1 MYKENTY
8 THLPS
13 QMVGAYDNRM
23 VRRSQPPLPPPPPP
37 PRSTTKPHSSQNSVH
52 LLNESI
58 KSKKNSITGN
68 NPNAY
73 WWDVAHVTSRHYE
86 QEQSINKER
95 RLTFRRIV
103 KICVYIILFCVVLT
117 SAVVSKLSLFTMINA
132 YKTREQPKI
141 YIIRWQIL
149 LVIAM
154 SVPYLLT
161 FIHSVQLSFFC
172 IKHSPPFFLAIWVHI
187 VEACHT
193 AGLSLL
199 VFRILPSIDNV
210 TSLFILNGVCI
221 IPAIL
226 NLFSSHRGLNRTL
239 KVLTFLTDIA
249 SFIMQLTV
257 CFIPYIL
264 STKDEFSNE
273 FQWQLP
279 LALFLISLG
288 YWESF
293 IESRISKQR
302 FFKWFQNG
310 IRALRKTR
318 PKIYITASLFKIFV
332 LITTAIY
339 FLPKTIDRKLY
350 LSIFEQTS
358 IGYSDKNT
366 SRVVGG
372 GLFDENVD
380 LFRATYEV
388 YIPLIIQIFSS
399 CICYYTGRIA
409 CKVLMQSFSFSL
421 PLTLSTLIA
430 YIILFFVQGFKNR
443 KDIIAIGHLFY
454 LDKPQALGSK
464 LLIISLIGFLL
475 LWLSRMKIT
484 SHVWFPTTERLAMI
498 YKLFVLPYY
507 ESAIVE
513 QNLLL
518 NKQQKDD
525 TELKDHIEPDL
536 TLERKFPVPMIY
548 VCATMWHET
557 TSEMVQLLKSIFRLD
572 SDQHARRT
580 VQKNLRILDPDYY
593 RFETHILFDDA
604 FEDDENGNRVPNR
617 YVRQLVPAV
626 NVAGAYVH
634 GVEKIVEDP
643 IKIPTP
649 YGGRL
654 VWLLPGKNRL
664 IVHMKDKNLIR
675 HKKRWS
681 QVMYM
686 YYLLSFKLLRRK
698 HGGHN
703 VSQHTTRLDTEFIG
717 FSEFLRK
724 LSEDKKIAAQNTFI
738 LALDGDVDFKPEAVL
753 LLVDR
758 MRKNPKVAAACGR
771 IHPTGDGPI
780 VWYQQFEYAVGHW
793 LQKAAEHKLGSV
805 LCCPGCFSLFRGSSL
820 MDDNVMRRYA
830 DKSTEAEHYV
840 QYDQGEDRWLT
851 TLLLQ
856 QGYRVE
862 YCAASDAFTHAPE
875 TFKEFFNQRRRWMP
889 STMANI
895 IDLLK
900 DTKHTTYVNENISK
914 LYMFY
919 QAVLFVSTILG
930 PGTILLTIASALRTV
945 FSTLTIAES
954 YTISILPALFYI
966 LVCLKTKAN
975 TQIAIGAIMTAIY
988 ALVMS
993 MVLVATA
1000 AQILKSGFLDPSAVF
1015 LPSVAIIFIVTGL
1028 LHPNEMFNLI
1038 HGFLYLI
1045 TIPGGYL
1052 LLVTYALCNLH
1063 VVSWGTR
1070 ETVEVVQTKKTN
1082 KSGEKVIVTEDPKKR
1097 RTTDVLNDMLWGN
1110 SSDGQ
1115 RGFIHQMGDVI
1126 ENVFRPTVKRQEMLL
1141 QQIITKLDRENS
1153 NHEVKKL
1160 NDINIHETL
1169 NTDLLIVPSETDL
1182 PDNYSSNTT
1191 LTTSICNKSRNNMIN
1206 PYWSELSWLGSES
1219 VIGYLR
1225 TDEITF
1231 WQQLLSKYLTPLDKD
1246 AEEERRIQV
1255 DLINL
1260 RNNAGFAFFMLNAI
1274 WIILQFQFEYIA
1286 TKFTELMI
1294 DIGQLFGQ
1302 SGTKVQLL
1310 GLLFMIFFASCMVI
1324 QFTTM
1329 LLHRWGTFIE
1339 ILASTKLFEKHR
1351 KYKLKPGSDIAG
1363 MTSQEVAEVLREL
1376 DIQLVVP
1383 PVTKVPK
1390 QSVTFQME
1398 PVINEQLDIQS
1409 PDYDEDE
1416 DETDDF
1422 EDVYTEPPI
1431 DYFDH
1436 PVVQE
1441 AADESRLRMT

>member
-1 MYKENTY
+1 
-8 THLPS
+8 
-13 QMVGAYDNRM
+13 M

-37 PRSTTKPHSSQNSVH
+37 PRSTTKPLSSQNLAH
-52 LLNESI
+52 ILNESI

-68 NPNAY
+68 NHNAY

-86 QEQSINKER
+86 QEQSTNKER

-103 KICVYIILFCVVLT
+103 KICVYIIIFCVVLT

-132 YKTREQPKI
+132 YKTREQPKT

-149 LVIAM
+149 LIIAM

-161 FIHSVQLSFFC
+161 FMHSVQLSVFC
-172 IKHSPPFFLAIWVHI
+172 IKHSPPFFLALWVHI

-199 VFRILPSIDNV
+199 VFHILPSIDNV

-226 NLFSSHRGLNRTL
+226 NIFSSHRGLNRTL

-264 STKDEFSNE
+264 SAKEELSNE

-293 IESRISKQR
+293 IETRISKQCL
-302 FFKWFQNG
+302 FKWFQNG

-318 PKIYITASLFKIFV
+318 PKIYITASLLKIFV

-339 FLPKTIDRKLY
+339 FLPKSIDRKLY
-350 LSIFEQTS
+350 LSIFEQTP
-358 IGYSDKNT
+358 IGYSDRNS
-366 SRVVGG
+366 SRVLGG
-372 GLFDENVD
+372 GRFDEHED
-380 LFRATYEV
+380 LFRIAYEV
-388 YIPLIIQIFSS
+388 YIPLMIQILSS

-409 CKVLMQSFSFSL
+409 CKVLMQSFGFSL

-518 NKQQKDD
+518 NKQQKDEI
-525 TELKDHIEPDL
+525 ELKDQIEPDL
-536 TLERKFPVPMIY
+536 TLARKFPVPMIY

-664 IVHMKDKNLIR
+664 IVHMKDKNSIR

-698 HGGHN
+698 QSGHN
-703 VSQHTTRLDTEFIG
+703 VSQHTARSDTEFIG
-717 FSEFLRK
+717 FSEFLR
-724 LSEDKKIAAQNTFI
+724 T
-738 LALDGDVDFKPEAVL
+738 LDGDVDFKPEAVL

-830 DKSTEAEHYV
+830 DKSTEAAHYV
-840 QYDQGEDRWLT
+840 QYDQG
-851 TLLLQ
+851 
-856 QGYRVE
+856 
-862 YCAASDAFTHAPE
+862 
-875 TFKEFFNQRRRWMP
+875 
-889 STMANI
+889 
-895 IDLLK
+895 
-900 DTKHTTYVNENISK
+900 
-914 LYMFY
+914 
-919 QAVLFVSTILG
+919 
-930 PGTILLTIASALRTV
+930 
-945 FSTLTIAES
+945 
-954 YTISILPALFYI
+954 
-966 LVCLKTKAN
+966 
-975 TQIAIGAIMTAIY
+975 
-988 ALVMS
+988 
-993 MVLVATA
+993 
-1000 AQILKSGFLDPSAVF
+1000 
-1015 LPSVAIIFIVTGL
+1015 
-1028 LHPNEMFNLI
+1028 
-1038 HGFLYLI
+1038 
-1045 TIPGGYL
+1045 
-1052 LLVTYALCNLH
+1052 
-1063 VVSWGTR
+1063 
-1070 ETVEVVQTKKTN
+1070 
-1082 KSGEKVIVTEDPKKR
+1082 
-1097 RTTDVLNDMLWGN
+1097 
-1110 SSDGQ
+1110 
-1115 RGFIHQMGDVI
+1115 
-1126 ENVFRPTVKRQEMLL
+1126 KRQE
-1141 QQIITKLDRENS
+1141 I
-1153 NHEVKKL
+1153 
-1160 NDINIHETL
+1160 
-1169 NTDLLIVPSETDL
+1169 
-1182 PDNYSSNTT
+1182 DN
-1191 LTTSICNKSRNNMIN
+1191 
-1206 PYWSELSWLGSES
+1206 
-1219 VIGYLR
+1219 
-1225 TDEITF
+1225 F
-1231 WQQLLSKYLTPLDKD
+1231 
-1246 AEEERRIQV
+1246 
-1255 DLINL
+1255 
-1260 RNNAGFAFFMLNAI
+1260 
-1274 WIILQFQFEYIA
+1274 
-1286 TKFTELMI
+1286 
-1294 DIGQLFGQ
+1294 
-1302 SGTKVQLL
+1302 
-1310 GLLFMIFFASCMVI
+1310 
-1324 QFTTM
+1324 
-1329 LLHRWGTFIE
+1329 
-1339 ILASTKLFEKHR
+1339 
-1351 KYKLKPGSDIAG
+1351 
-1363 MTSQEVAEVLREL
+1363 
-1376 DIQLVVP
+1376 
-1383 PVTKVPK
+1383 
-1390 QSVTFQME
+1390 
-1398 PVINEQLDIQS
+1398 
-1409 PDYDEDE
+1409 
-1416 DETDDF
+1416 
-1422 EDVYTEPPI
+1422 
-1431 DYFDH
+1431 
-1436 PVVQE
+1436 
-1441 AADESRLRMT
+1441 

>member
-1 MYKENTY
+1 MYRENTY
-8 THLPS
+8 VPLPA
-13 QMVGAYDNRM
+13 QMIGPDSNRM
-23 VRRSQPPLPPPPPP
+23 HRMMRRSRPSLPPPPPP
-37 PRSTTKPHSSQNSVH
+37 PRLTTKPQNPTHS
-52 LLNESI
+52 LNESI
-58 KSKKNSITGN
+58 KSKKNSFTGN
-68 NPNAY
+68 NNGY

-86 QEQSINKER
+86 QEQSTNKER

-103 KICVYIILFCVVLT
+103 KICIYIIFFCIVLT
-117 SAVVSKLSLFTMINA
+117 SAVASKLSLFTMINA
-132 YKTREQPKI
+132 YKTREQPDT

-149 LVIAM
+149 LMISM
-154 SVPYLLT
+154 SIPYLLT
-161 FIHSVQLSFFC
+161 FIHSVLLSIFC
-172 IKHSPPFFLAIWVHI
+172 IKHSPPFLLAIWVHI

-210 TSLFILNGVCI
+210 TSLFVLNGVCI
-221 IPAIL
+221 IPAVL
-226 NLFSSHRGLNRTL
+226 NMFSSHRGLNRSM
-239 KVLTFLTDIA
+239 KVLAFLTDIA
-249 SFIMQLTV
+249 SVLMQLCV

-264 STKDEFSNE
+264 SQNENLPNE

-293 IESRISKQR
+293 TETRISKQR

-310 IRALRKTR
+310 IRALKKTR
-318 PKIYITASLFKIFV
+318 PKVYITASLLKIFV

-339 FLPKTIDRKLY
+339 FLPKSIDRQLY
-350 LSIFEQTS
+350 LHIFEHTPTG
-358 IGYSDKNT
+358 ISDANV
-366 SRVVGG
+366 SQVLGG
-372 GLFDENVD
+372 GAFDEQED
-380 LFRATYEV
+380 LFRITYEV
-388 YIPLIIQIFSS
+388 YIPLIVQIISS
-399 CICYYTGRIA
+399 CICYYTARIA
-409 CKVLMQSFSFSL
+409 CKVLMQSFGFSL

-430 YIILFFVQGFKNR
+430 YIVLFFAQGFKNK
-443 KDIIAIGHLFY
+443 KDIIGIGHLFY

-464 LLIISLIGFLL
+464 LLIISLIGFLI
-475 LWLSRMKIT
+475 LWLSKMKIT

-507 ESAIVE
+507 ESVIVE

-518 NKQQKDD
+518 NKQQKDE
-525 TELKDHIEPDL
+525 TEMKDQVEPDL

-557 TSEMVQLLKSIFRLD
+557 TNEMVQLLKSIFRLD

-617 YVRQLVPAV
+617 YVRQLIPAV

-643 IKIPTP
+643 IKVPTP

-698 HGGHN
+698 HCGHN
-703 VSQHTTRLDTEFIG
+703 VSQHTTRIDTEFIG
-717 FSEFLRK
+717 FSQFLRG
-724 LSEDKKIAAQNTFI
+724 LSEDKKIAAQNTFV

-830 DKSTEAEHYV
+830 DKSTEASHYV

-966 LVCLKTKAN
+966 LVCLKTKSN

-1015 LPSVAIIFIVTGL
+1015 LPSVAITFIVTGL
-1028 LHPNEMFNLI
+1028 LHPNEMFNLM
-1038 HGFLYLI
+1038 HGFLYLV

-1070 ETVEVVQTKKTN
+1070 ETVEIVQKKNSN
-1082 KSGEKVIVTEDPKKR
+1082 KPGEKESITSDTKKR
-1097 RTTDVLNDMLWGN
+1097 RKADVLNDMLWGN

-1126 ENVFRPTVKRQEMLL
+1126 ENVFRPTSKRQETLL
-1141 QQIITKLDRENS
+1141 QQIINKLDRENS
-1153 NHEVKKL
+1153 SHEAKKL
-1160 NDINIHETL
+1160 NDMSIRETISS
-1169 NTDLLIVPSETDL
+1169 DLLTIPSVNDL
-1182 PDNYSSNTT
+1182 NGNYSEN
-1191 LTTSICNKSRNNMIN
+1191 TTSICNKSRNHMIN
-1206 PYWSELSWLGSES
+1206 PYWSELSWLGSDS
-1219 VIGYLR
+1219 VIGYLH

-1231 WQQLLSKYLTPLDKD
+1231 WQQLLSKYLSPLDKD
-1246 AEEERRIQV
+1246 AEEEQRIQS

-1274 WIILQFQFEYIA
+1274 WIILQFQFEYVA
-1286 TKFTELMI
+1286 TKFTELMV
-1294 DIGQLFGQ
+1294 DIGRPFGKP
-1302 SGTKVQLL
+1302 GTKVQLL

-1324 QFTTM
+1324 QFITM

-1383 PVTKVPK
+1383 SVTTEPK
-1390 QSVTFQME
+1390 QNVAFQME
-1398 PVINEQLDIQS
+1398 PVIDKKDEIHS
-1409 PDYDEDE
+1409 PDYDEDDDDDE

-1422 EDVYTEPPI
+1422 EDVYIEPPI

-1441 AADESRLRMT
+1441 ATDESRLRVT

>member
-1 MYKENTY
+1 MR
-8 THLPS
+8 
-13 QMVGAYDNRM
+13 Q
-23 VRRSQPPLPPPPPP
+23 PPPPPP
-37 PRSTTKPHSSQNSVH
+37 PPPPLSTSGSSAKVHLLRNSAR

-58 KSKKNSITGN
+58 KAKKNNTNGN
-68 NPNAY
+68 NNNNMNSNKNGY

-86 QEQSINKER
+86 QEQSTNKER

-103 KICVYIILFCVVLT
+103 KICVYMIFFCVVLT

-132 YKTREQPKI
+132 YKTIEQPKA
-141 YIIRWQIL
+141 YIIRWQVL
-149 LVIAM
+149 LLIAM
-154 SVPYLLT
+154 GIPYVLT
-161 FIHSVQLSFFC
+161 FIHSVQLSIFF
-172 IKHSPPFFLAIWVHI
+172 IKRSPPFFLTLWVHF

-193 AGLSLL
+193 AGLSIL

-210 TSLFILNGVCI
+210 TGLFILNGVCI

-226 NLFSSHRGLNRTL
+226 NVFSSHRGLNQTMKILTL
-239 KVLTFLTDIA
+239 ITDIA
-249 SFIMQLTV
+249 TVLMQLCV
-257 CFIPYIL
+257 CFIPSIL
-264 STKDEFSNE
+264 PMKENITGRL
-273 FQWQLP
+273 QWQLP
-279 LALFLISLG
+279 FALLLISFG

-293 IESRISKQR
+293 TEIPLSKKR
-302 FFKWFQNG
+302 FFTWFHHG
-310 IRALRKTR
+310 IGALKKSR
-318 PKIYITASLFKIFV
+318 PKIYVTASLLKLFV
-332 LITTAIY
+332 LISTAIY
-339 FLPKTIDRKLY
+339 FLPEGIDRKMY
-350 LSIFEQTS
+350 LRIFDSIP
-358 IGYSDKNT
+358 IGFRDAAT
-366 SRVVGG
+366 RRVLGG
-372 GLFDENVD
+372 GIFDEHED
-380 LFRATYEV
+380 LFRITHEV
-388 YIPLIIQIFSS
+388 YIPLVVQVLSS
-399 CICYYTGRIA
+399 CVCYYTGRIA
-409 CKVLMQSFSFSL
+409 CKVLMQSFGFSL

-430 YIILFFVQGFKNR
+430 YIVLFFSQGFKSK
-443 KDIIAIGHLFY
+443 KDIIALGHLFY

-464 LLIISLIGFLL
+464 LVIISLIGFLL
-475 LWLSRMKIT
+475 LWLSKMKIT
-484 SHVWFPTTERLAMI
+484 SHVWFPTTERLAVI

-507 ESAIVE
+507 EPAIVE

-518 NKQQKDD
+518 NKRHKDE
-525 TELKDHIEPDL
+525 TEMKDQIEPDL
-536 TLERKFPVPMIY
+536 SLERKFPVPMIY

-593 RFETHILFDDA
+593 RFETHVLFDDA

-617 YVRQLVPAV
+617 YVKQLVAAV

-634 GVEKIVEDP
+634 GVEKVVEDP

-664 IVHMKDKNLIR
+664 IVHMKDKNAIR

-698 HGGHN
+698 QGGHN

-717 FSEFLRK
+717 FSDFLRN
-724 LSEDKKIAAQNTFI
+724 LPDDKKIAAQNTFV

-830 DKSTEAEHYV
+830 DKSTEASHYV

-895 IDLLK
+895 MDLLK
-900 DTKHTTYVNENISK
+900 DTKHTTHVNENISK

-954 YTISILPALFYI
+954 YTISILPAIFYI
-966 LVCLKTKAN
+966 LICVKTKAS
-975 TQIAIGAIMTAIY
+975 TQISIGAIMTAIY

-993 MVLVATA
+993 MVLVATT

-1015 LPSVAIIFIVTGL
+1015 LPTVAMIFIVTGV
-1028 LHPNEMFNLI
+1028 LHPNEMLNLL
-1038 HGFLYLI
+1038 HGFLYLV

-1070 ETVEVVQTKKTN
+1070 ETVEVVKTKK
-1082 KSGEKVIVTEDPKKR
+1082 KKPGEKEVILPDPKKR
-1097 RTTDVLNDMLWGN
+1097 RTTDVLNNMLWGN
-1110 SSDGQ
+1110 SNDGH
-1115 RGFIHQMGDVI
+1115 RGFIHQMGDAI
-1126 ENVFRPTVKRQEMLL
+1126 EQVFRPTAKRQEMLL
-1141 QQIITKLDRENS
+1141 QQIIDKLDRESGSQELRKFDDDNDGNS
-1153 NHEVKKL
+1153 R
-1160 NDINIHETL
+1160 
-1169 NTDLLIVPSETDL
+1169 DLLIVPGENDL
-1182 PDNYSSNTT
+1182 HDNSSSNTT
-1191 LTTSICNKSRNNMIN
+1191 STTSICNKSRNNMVN
-1206 PYWSELSWLGSES
+1206 PYWSELPWLGSES
-1219 VIGYLR
+1219 IIGYLH

-1231 WQQLLSKYLTPLDKD
+1231 WQQILAKYLAPLDKD
-1246 AEEERRIQV
+1246 AEEERRISS
-1255 DLINL
+1255 DLISL
-1260 RNNAGFAFFMLNAI
+1260 RNNAGFAFFMVNAI
-1274 WIILQFQFEYIA
+1274 WIILQFQCEYVS

-1294 DIGQLFGQ
+1294 DIGRPFGQ
-1302 SGTKVQLL
+1302 QGTKVQLL
-1310 GLLFMIFFASCMVI
+1310 GLLFMLFFASCMII
-1324 QFTTM
+1324 QFITM

-1383 PVTKVPK
+1383 PVGTAPK

-1398 PVINEQLDIQS
+1398 PIIKGGTEVHS
-1409 PDYDEDE
+1409 PDYDENDDDDE
-1416 DETDDF
+1416 IDDF
-1422 EDVYTEPPI
+1422 EDVYIEPPI

-1441 AADESRLRMT
+1441 AADESRLRLL